1 MKGKV
6 KFFDVKKGY
15 GFIKGEDDK
24 DIFVHYTQI
33 KKEGFKTLETDEEV
47 EFETK
52 ITESGLQA
60 IDVTPIG

>member
-33 KKEGFKTLETDEEV
+33 KKEGFKTLEADEEV

>member
-6 KFFDVKKGY
+6 KFFDAKKGY

-33 KKEGFKTLETDEEV
+33 NKEGFKTLETDQEV

-52 ITESGLQA
+52 MSETGLQA

>member
-6 KFFDVKKGY
+6 KFFDAKKGY
-15 GFIKGEDDK
+15 GFIKGENDK

-33 KKEGFKTLETDEEV
+33 NKEGFKTLETDQEV

-52 ITESGLQA
+52 MSETGLQA